1 MKKTKIIATIEARL
15 GSNRLPNKVLKKIGK
30 KSILEIIIE
39 RLKKSKL
46 IDQIV
51 IATTKNIEDDRIC
64 HLAKSKKVSCY
75 RGSEFDVLDRIANA
89 ISNYK
94 GDLIVQLK
102 DRNIVAPFDGVLGYR
117 GITGDIL
124 GSDNSIIITLD
135 DNSILYSDIKIPE
148 TFASFIKK
156 DLPVKIKFSGMKN
169 KVYDGKIYAVSSRIN
184 AETRSLL
191 TRVII
196 QNENSELIPGS
207 LLEINVNYN
216 ERNSLGI
223 PDTSMMVEG
232 SKYFVYKVS
241 EDNIANK
248 IEIEIGIRNNGFIEI
263 VSGLD
268 EGEIIIKDL
277 NTTFKD
283 SVIISLND
291 TQLIIDNNKLKFA
304 GYVSLDFIDVN
315 NFYAHYQINRNYRK
329 NIKKINFGFLL
340 NLDDKFVEIDNLKV
354 NGNINQTLEVF
365 LNNFNSNR
373 EDIFNRIILRN
384 SIKNFLK
391 NF

>member
-1 MKKTKIIATIEARL
+1 MKRSTKITSAIIAFFL
-15 GSNRLPNKVLKKIGK
+15 
-30 KSILEIIIE
+30 IIT
-39 RLKKSKL
+39 
-46 IDQIV
+46 IV
-51 IATTKNIEDDRIC
+51 IVGRTMIGNHFAKKFSKRPPPGIIVKEVSYKDFSEKIESYGTAVSKRTESFRIKKDD
-64 HLAKSKKVSCY
+64 LTGELTLKDNVK
-75 RGSEFDVLDRIANA
+75 
-89 ISNYK
+89 K
-94 GDLIVQLK
+94 GDLIVQLI
-102 DRNIVAPFDGVLGYR
+102 DRKIVAPFDGVLGYR

-156 DLPVKIKFSGMKN
+156 DLPVKVKFSGMKN

-207 LLEINVNYN
+207 LLEIDVNYN

-248 IEIEIGIRNNGFIEI
+248 TEIEIGIRNNGFIEI
-263 VSGLD
+263 ISGLD
-268 EGEIIIKDL
+268 EGEFVVAEGLKKVRPRGKIKP
-277 NTTFKD
+277 
-283 SVIISLND
+283 
-291 TQLIIDNNKLKFA
+291 
-304 GYVSLDFIDVN
+304 
-315 NFYAHYQINRNYRK
+315 
-329 NIKKINFGFLL
+329 IKK
-340 NLDDKFVEIDNLKV
+340 
-354 NGNINQTLEVF
+354 
-365 LNNFNSNR
+365 
-373 EDIFNRIILRN
+373 
-384 SIKNFLK
+384 
-391 NF
+391 

>member
-1 MKKTKIIATIEARL
+1 MKRSTKITSAIIAFFLIITIVIVGRTMIGNHFAKKF
-15 GSNRLPNKVLKKIGK
+15 SNRPPPGIIVKEVSYKDFSEKIESYGTAVSKRTESFRIKKDDLTGELTLKDNVK
-30 KSILEIIIE
+30 
-39 RLKKSKL
+39 
-46 IDQIV
+46 
-51 IATTKNIEDDRIC
+51 
-64 HLAKSKKVSCY
+64 
-75 RGSEFDVLDRIANA
+75 
-89 ISNYK
+89 K

-156 DLPVKIKFSGMKN
+156 DLPVKAKFSGMKN

-207 LLEINVNYN
+207 LLEIDVNYN

-248 IEIEIGIRNNGFIEI
+248 TEIEIGIRNNGFIEI
-263 VSGLD
+263 ISGLD
-268 EGEIIIKDL
+268 EGEIVVAEGLKKVRPRGKIKP
-277 NTTFKD
+277 
-283 SVIISLND
+283 
-291 TQLIIDNNKLKFA
+291 
-304 GYVSLDFIDVN
+304 
-315 NFYAHYQINRNYRK
+315 
-329 NIKKINFGFLL
+329 IKK
-340 NLDDKFVEIDNLKV
+340 
-354 NGNINQTLEVF
+354 
-365 LNNFNSNR
+365 
-373 EDIFNRIILRN
+373 
-384 SIKNFLK
+384 
-391 NF
+391 